1 MLPFLSD
8 LVRSNLRLSYRAMV
22 HKPDPNPFHDA
33 EEVVPFVDEE
43 GTNNFISVPWEKEAM
58 TFKEIYPSID
68 NGCGG
73 VCTIELDD
81 TWYVESHSYLRSA
94 PRPSDNSVLLTIFP
108 SLCAVTISETHVFDT
123 TPSRVDVLS
132 TLKIG
137 AYEPEILIES
147 NYTLADSSSD
157 DVEVWITSQETGVA
171 SIDTIFKVTDNYG
184 KHAYFKNMKSD
195 ITLGNMY
202 TLRNIPTFMN
212 LVKVELRDAEV
223 RYFDPTDSSILP
235 ALLTSFATQNK
246 WSNSTRLTLS

>member
-1 MLPFLSD
+1 
-8 LVRSNLRLSYRAMV
+8 
-22 HKPDPNPFHDA
+22 
-33 EEVVPFVDEE
+33 
-43 GTNNFISVPWEKEAM
+43 
-58 TFKEIYPSID
+58 
-68 NGCGG
+68 
-73 VCTIELDD
+73 
-81 TWYVESHSYLRSA
+81 
-94 PRPSDNSVLLTIFP
+94 
-108 SLCAVTISETHVFDT
+108 VTISETHVFDT

-171 SIDTIFKVTDNYG
+171 SIDTIFKVADNYG